1 MKHLFTVLLVAL
13 PFLVTCSK
21 DKGTTPQTKSSI
33 GVSTSEIRFSL
44 AEFDPQPA
52 PRMVVVS
59 NTGQAALNCGLSK
72 RCDWLEL
79 SQSATQLNAAEAET
93 VFVTVHPSGKS
104 IGIYV
109 DSIVLTDTKATNSPQ
124 IVAVTLEI
132 TRALKPAIAASS
144 EKLSFYS
151 VEKGPSPSSQIL
163 RIYNSGSDTLKCT
176 ASKKA
181 DWLSFDMP
189 PTNLC
194 PGDSQSVLVSVNS
207 SGKGVGIYR
216 DTILLQDS
224 AAANSPFQ
232 VPVFLTVAAE
242 STLII
247 IDSTDVRWSYI
258 GLEEPNLYWYS
269 TTSTWRM
276 KCYSNVGK
284 SANVYS
290 YAVSDSSNTYYLGDV
305 NFPPLSLSSGE
316 SFTDSIQFRVGFYY
330 SPPPLQFA
338 WLIWVK
344 YRVDGVER
352 FTKALFVP
360 GPSSSKRL
368 AVPGQTQRPMM
379 FSRTT
384 QLEIIR

>member
-1 MKHLFTVLLVAL
+1 MKHLFAALLVASCI
-13 PFLVTCSK
+13 LVTCSK
-21 DKGTTPQTKSSI
+21 DKGTTSEPKPSI
-33 GVSTSEIRFSL
+33 SVSTSDMRFSL

-79 SQSATQLNAAEAET
+79 NQSATQLNAAEAET
-93 VFVTVHPSGKS
+93 VYVTVHPSGKS

-109 DSIVLTDTKATNSPQ
+109 DSIVLTDAKAANSPQ

-144 EKLSFYS
+144 EKLFFYS
-151 VEKGPSPSSQIL
+151 VEKGPSPVSQTL
-163 RIYNSGSDTLKCT
+163 RIFNSGSDTLRST

-194 PGDSQSVLVSVNS
+194 PGDNQSVLVSVNS

-216 DTILLQDS
+216 DTITLQDS
-224 AAANSPFQ
+224 AAANSPFKI
-232 VPVFLTVAAE
+232 PVLLTVAAE

-284 SANVYS
+284 TAEVYS

-305 NFPPLSLSSGE
+305 NIPPFSLSSGD
-316 SFTDSIQFRVGFYY
+316 SFIDSIQFRVGVYY
-330 SPPPLQFA
+330 HPPPLQIG
-338 WLIWVK
+338 WLIWIK

-352 FTKALFVP
+352 FTKVLFVS

-368 AVPGQTQRPMM
+368 AVIEQDQQSST
-379 FSRTT
+379 FSRST